1 MCANNIESLVNNLFG
16 VNIFNTFPSFLYFL
30 SPSSGDMSDKSTYSS
45 LSFLL
50 KVVSA
55 DSSF

>member
-1 MCANNIESLVNNLFG
+1 MCANNIGSLVHNLFG
-16 VNIFNTFPSFLYFL
+16 VNIFNTFPSFLHFL

-50 KVVSA
+50 EVVSA